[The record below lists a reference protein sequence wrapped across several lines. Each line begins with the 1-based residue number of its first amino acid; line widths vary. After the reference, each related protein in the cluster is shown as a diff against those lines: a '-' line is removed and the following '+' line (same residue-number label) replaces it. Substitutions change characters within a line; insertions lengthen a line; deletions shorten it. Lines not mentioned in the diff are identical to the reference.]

1 MSWEN
6 IIKLNNFKI
15 QTKFGGSIGLLNG
28 ETFNSLKE
36 AYNAINSQARE
47 LGLYTYIWAGGEEE
61 GYMEGNI
68 SKEPA
73 LRRFPPA
80 VGSFSIVPV
89 RD

>member
-1 MSWEN
+1 MSWED
-6 IIKLNNFKI
+6 IIKSNTFKI
-15 QTKFGGSIGLLNG
+15 QTKFGGSIGLLTSQ
-28 ETFNSLKE
+28 TFNSLKE

-73 LRRFPPA
+73 LRGFPPA
-80 VGSFSIVPV
+80 VGSFSIVSV